1 MVNNA
6 ELAKRPSKIVC
17 GVAFLL
23 KASLATIAV
32 GLAIV
37 AFAQTTTLEL
47 LATVQT
53 SEASELRGAVVNDVR
68 YSPQLDIYLLCVAG
82 GTGADY
88 GYVDTNRD
96 GYADVVRQYGAAMVS
111 ANQWEQAGPRVL
123 APLRNQATLRAQS
136 AIAQTIAVHVAVSN
150 GMADEWDL
158 SNDQVNQ
165 ILQSDER
172 IRAQASEVLRGSGP
186 SGTRLVSLPDGE
198 GVCLVVRYDA
208 PLRLTNLPAPARI
221 SAPVGAPPARD
232 EPGRRYSVPGSGTAG
247 DF

>member
-1 MVNNA
+1 MQIREKTGHALPMVA
-6 ELAKRPSKIVC
+6 TVPRLVIAVLIAMAV
-17 GVAFLL
+17 
-23 KASLATIAV
+23 SLAAV
-32 GLAIV
+32 AW
-37 AFAQTTTLEL
+37 AQTTTLEL

-53 SEASELRGAVVNDVR
+53 SEASELRGVVVNEAR
-68 YSPQLDIYLLCVAG
+68 YTPDLDIYLLCTAG
-82 GTGADY
+82 GSGADY

-96 GYADVVRQYGAAMVS
+96 GYADVIRQYGAAMVS

-123 APLRNQATLRAQS
+123 APLRNQATLRAQG
-136 AIAQTIAVHVAVSN
+136 AIAQTISVHVVVSN

-158 SNDQVNQ
+158 SNDQVNNF
-165 ILQSDER
+165 LQSDER

-221 SAPVGAPPARD
+221 SAPVGTPAPHEPA
-232 EPGRRYSVPGSGTAG
+232 RRYSVPGSGTAG